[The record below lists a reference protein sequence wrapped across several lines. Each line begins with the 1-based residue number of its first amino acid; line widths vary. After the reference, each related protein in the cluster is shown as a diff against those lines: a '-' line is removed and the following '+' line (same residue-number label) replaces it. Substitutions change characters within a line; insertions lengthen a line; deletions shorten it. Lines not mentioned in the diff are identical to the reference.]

1 MKSNLQNRQEL
12 NIFSESIASVPL
24 FPENNPMRNQFRSVL
39 LTSFLFIFL
48 SISLPAQATLVDF
61 EGLSDNLSLS
71 NEIPGLTFNGATV
84 LTAGLS
90 LNEFD
95 FPPTSGENVAAALTS
110 LLEVT
115 FTDLMDTVSGYFT
128 YAEPLTFSIYDTNGG
143 LLASIQSA
151 VASNL
156 GSNEL
161 ITLSGQGIALL
172 RINSNSNFTLDDLSY
187 SKASVPA
194 PEPATILLLAIGA
207 MGFGVSR
214 FTQKRCNFR

>member
-1 MKSNLQNRQEL
+1 MHHQSRLVL
-12 NIFSESIASVPL
+12 HSIFL
-24 FPENNPMRNQFRSVL
+24 FV
-39 LTSFLFIFL
+39 FLFI
-48 SISLPAQATLVDF
+48 SLPVQATLVNF

-128 YAEPLTFSIYDTNGG
+128 YVEPLTFSIFDTNGG

-151 VASNL
+151 GASNL
-156 GSNEL
+156 GNNEL

-172 RINSNSNFTLDDLSY
+172 QINSNSNFTLDDLSY
-187 SKASVPA
+187 SNASVPV
-194 PEPATILLLAIGA
+194 PEPATILLFVIGV
-207 MGFGVSR
+207 MGLGASR
-214 FTQKRCNFR
+214 FTRNRYNLR